1 MGFII
6 PFLMFGI
13 AMGTLMVWGFRAK
26 KREAKDGA
34 ARPEKAA

>member
-1 MGFII
+1 MRFIV

-13 AMGTLMVWGFRAK
+13 SMGTLMVWGFRAK

-34 ARPEKAA
+34 ARSEKAA